1 MLSKNEI
8 KFIQSLKQKKS
19 RLEHGLFI
27 AEGSKIVEEIITS
40 NFIIERLAGTQEFF
54 NRITNIPAGIK
65 QQIITEDEL
74 EKISCLNTPQ
84 QVLAIVKSEQDN
96 IKTLQNNDWCLA
108 LDGIQDPGNLGTII
122 RTADWFGIK
131 NIVCSNDTAD
141 LYNPKVIQS
150 TMGSFTRVNVFY
162 TDLTAWM
169 STQNM
174 PVYGAVLNGEN
185 IFNLQMKDKGI
196 ILIGNEGRGI
206 RKENMDYIKIPVTI
220 PRLGNTESLNA
231 AVATGIILSH
241 LIN

>member
-8 KFIQSLKQKKS
+8 KFIQSLKQKKN
-19 RLEHGLFI
+19 RLEQGLFI
-27 AEGSKIVEEIITS
+27 AEGPKIVEEILNS
-40 NFIIERLAGTQEFF
+40 NFIVERIFGTADFF
-54 NRITNIPAGIK
+54 NKTTAIPAGIK
-65 QQIITEDEL
+65 QQIVTEVDL
-74 EKISCLNTPQ
+74 EKISCLTTPQ
-84 QVLAIVKSEQDN
+84 QVVAIVEMDQTN
-96 IKTLQNNDWCLA
+96 IETFQNKDWCLA

-141 LYNPKVIQS
+141 IYNPKVIQS
-150 TMGSFTRVNVFY
+150 TMGSFTRVNVYY
-162 TDLTAWM
+162 TNLNEWM
-169 STQNM
+169 ATQQV
-174 PVYGAVLNGEN
+174 PVYGAVLDGKN
-185 IFNLQMKDKGI
+185 IFNLEMKDCGI

-206 RKENMDYIKIPVTI
+206 RKENMRYIKIPVTI

>member
-8 KFIQSLKQKKS
+8 KFIQSLKQKKN
-19 RLEHGLFI
+19 RLEQGLFI
-27 AEGSKIVEEIITS
+27 AEGPKIVEEILNS
-40 NFIIERLAGTQEFF
+40 NFIVERICGTSDFF
-54 NRITNIPAGIK
+54 NKTTNIPAGIK
-65 QQIITEDEL
+65 QQTLTEIDL

-84 QVLAIVKSEQDN
+84 QVVAIVEMDLTN
-96 IKTLQNNDWCLA
+96 IETFQNKDWCLA

-122 RTADWFGIK
+122 RTADWFGIR

-150 TMGSFTRVNVFY
+150 TMGSFTRVNIYY
-162 TDLTAWM
+162 TNLNEWM
-169 STQNM
+169 STQQV
-174 PVYGAVLNGEN
+174 PVYGAVLDGKN
-185 IFNLQMKDKGI
+185 IFNLEMKDCGI

-206 RKENMDYIKIPVTI
+206 RKENMPYIKIPVTI

>member
-8 KFIQSLKQKKS
+8 KFIQSLQQKKS
-19 RLEHGLFI
+19 RLEQGLFL
-27 AEGSKIVEEIITS
+27 AEGPKIVEEVINS
-40 NFIIERLAGTQEFF
+40 NFIIERICGTEEYF
-54 NRITNIPAGIK
+54 NKTVNIPMNIK
-65 QQIITEDEL
+65 QQIVSEDEL
-74 EKISCLNTPQ
+74 MKISCLNTPQ
-84 QVLAIVKSEQDN
+84 QVIAIIESKN
-96 IKTLQNNDWCLA
+96 IDLNALSHTEWCIA

-162 TDLTAWM
+162 TSLTEWL
-169 STQNM
+169 SKQES
-174 PVYGAVLNGEN
+174 PVYGAMLNGEN
-185 IFNLQMKDKGI
+185 IFNLSIKDKGI
-196 ILIGNEGRGI
+196 IMIGNEGRGI
-206 RKENMDYIKIPVTI
+206 RTENMHYIKIPVTI

>member
-8 KFIQSLKQKKS
+8 KFIQSLHQKKY

-27 AEGSKIVEEIITS
+27 AEGSKIVEEIISS
-40 NFIIERLAGTQEFF
+40 NFIIESIAGTAEFF
-54 NRITNIPAGIK
+54 NKIKDIPSGIK
-65 QQIITEDEL
+65 QNIITEEEL
-74 EKISCLNTPQ
+74 SRISCLNTPQ
-84 QVLAIVKSEQDN
+84 HVLAVVKMEEDN
-96 IKTLQNNDWCLA
+96 IESLQNNGWCLA

-131 NIVCSNDTAD
+131 NIVCSMDTAD
-141 LYNPKVIQS
+141 MYNPKVIQS

-162 TDLTAWM
+162 TDLSAWI
-169 STQNM
+169 SAQNM

-185 IFNLQMKDKGI
+185 IFTLQMKEKGI

-206 RKENMDYIKIPVTI
+206 RKENIDYIKIPVTI

>member
-8 KFIQSLKQKKS
+8 KFIQSLQQKKS
-19 RLEHGLFI
+19 RLEQGLFL
-27 AEGSKIVEEIITS
+27 AEGPKIVEEVINS
-40 NFIIERLAGTQEFF
+40 NFIIERICGTEEYF
-54 NRITNIPAGIK
+54 NKTANIPLNIK
-65 QQIITEDEL
+65 QQIVSEEEL
-74 EKISCLNTPQ
+74 SKISCLNTPQ
-84 QVLAIVKSEQDN
+84 QVISIIESK
-96 IKTLQNNDWCLA
+96 NNDIYSLQISDWCIT
-108 LDGIQDPGNLGTII
+108 LDGIQDPGNMGTII

-150 TMGSFTRVNVFY
+150 TMGSFTRVNVYY
-162 TDLTAWM
+162 TNLTEWL
-169 STQNM
+169 SQQKL

-185 IFNLQMKDKGI
+185 IFNLPLKDKGI
-196 ILIGNEGRGI
+196 IMIGNEGRGI
-206 RKENMDYIKIPVTI
+206 RAENIHYIKIPVTI

>member
-19 RLEHGLFI
+19 RIEHGLFI

-40 NFIIERLAGTQEFF
+40 NFIIETLAGTPEFF
-54 NRITNIPAGIK
+54 NKVTNIPAGIK
-65 QQIITEDEL
+65 QHIITEDEL
-74 EKISCLNTPQ
+74 EKISCLSTPQ
-84 QVLAIVKSEQDN
+84 QVLAVVKTEQDN
-96 IKTLQNNDWCLA
+96 IKTLQNNNWCLA

-141 LYNPKVIQS
+141 LYNSKVIQS
-150 TMGSFTRVNVFY
+150 TMGSFTRVNIFY

-169 STQNM
+169 STQTM

-185 IFNLQMKDKGI
+185 IFNLQSKDKGI